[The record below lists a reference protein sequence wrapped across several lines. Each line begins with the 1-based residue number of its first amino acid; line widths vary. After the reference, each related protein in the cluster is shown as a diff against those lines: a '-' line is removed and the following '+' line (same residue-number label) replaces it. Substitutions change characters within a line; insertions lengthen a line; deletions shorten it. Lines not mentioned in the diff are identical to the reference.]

1 MCDATAKGVA
11 ATEPEGMQGPAP
23 GTLRVHHSS
32 AANPTWPGGTPPA
45 YPMGRDVA
53 QQGTDWS
60 PPHPVV
66 PVALV
71 HSPPASRVGAQAAV
85 RFHSLALGTV
95 TEVDG
100 TVFSWHSG
108 PHDLPQN
115 PTPANRPADVTPS
128 LTRSKAEACK
138 RSLTTAVTHHPQG
151 NRHNPLESYLEASS
165 PSSPKLRGT
174 SRGAGCPAA
183 LLLVTTLGKGW
194 PQLSPLLLGPPDTS
208 LGCRRCSAA
217 SPQRQGWS
225 ASPRD
230 GPVPPQHPP
239 VPHPVPMRPRGAPR
253 TPQLVSSGAQPSLG
267 TPLQCPISL
276 SPRRR
281 TAELAPDMRPKGC
294 GISETRGDDYEMPRG
309 RTKRHQGRPA
319 LPVLLLPGSVW
330 AGFLVLLRRDGVRLS
345 RAM

>member
-1 MCDATAKGVA
+1 M
-11 ATEPEGMQGPAP
+11 
-23 GTLRVHHSS
+23 
-32 AANPTWPGGTPPA
+32 
-45 YPMGRDVA
+45 
-53 QQGTDWS
+53 
-60 PPHPVV
+60 
-66 PVALV
+66 
-71 HSPPASRVGAQAAV
+71 V
-85 RFHSLALGTV
+85 RFHPLALGTV

-115 PTPANRPADVTPS
+115 PTPANRPAAVTPS

-138 RSLTTAVTHHPQG
+138 RSPTTSVTHHPQG

-165 PSSPKLRGT
+165 PSSPKPWGT
-174 SRGAGCPAA
+174 SRGAGA
-183 LLLVTTLGKGW
+183 LRRSCSSPRLAKGG
-194 PQLSPLLLGPPDTS
+194 LSRALLLLGPPDTS

-230 GPVPPQHPP
+230 GPVPPRHPL
-239 VPHPVPMRPRGAPR
+239 VPHPVPVQPRGAPR
-253 TPQLVSSGAQPSLG
+253 APQLVSSGAQPSLG
-267 TPLQCPISL
+267 TPLRCPISL

-309 RTKRHQGRPA
+309 RTKWHQGRPA

>member
-1 MCDATAKGVA
+1 
-11 ATEPEGMQGPAP
+11 MQGPAP
-23 GTLRVHHSS
+23 GTLSVHHSS

-45 YPMGRDVA
+45 YPMDRDVA
-53 QQGTDWS
+53 QQGTDWA

-71 HSPPASRVGAQAAV
+71 RSPPASWEGAQAAV
-85 RFHSLALGTV
+85 WFHPLALGTV

-115 PTPANRPADVTPS
+115 PTPANRPAAVTPS

-138 RSLTTAVTHHPQG
+138 RSPTTSVTHHPQG

-165 PSSPKLRGT
+165 PSSPKPWGT
-174 SRGAGCPAA
+174 SRGAGA
-183 LLLVTTLGKGW
+183 LRRFCSSPRLAKGG
-194 PQLSPLLLGPPDTS
+194 LSRALLLLGPPDTS
-208 LGCRRCSAA
+208 LGSRRCSAA

-230 GPVPPQHPP
+230 GPVPPRHPL
-239 VPHPVPMRPRGAPR
+239 VPHPVPVQPRGAPR
-253 TPQLVSSGAQPSLG
+253 APQLVSSGAQPSLG
-267 TPLQCPISL
+267 TPLRCPISL
-276 SPRRR
+276 SPLRR
-281 TAELAPDMRPKGC
+281 TTELAPDTRPKGC

-309 RTKRHQGRPA
+309 RTKRHRGRPA

>member
-1 MCDATAKGVA
+1 
-11 ATEPEGMQGPAP
+11 MQGPAP
-23 GTLRVHHSS
+23 GTLSVHHSS

-45 YPMGRDVA
+45 YPMDRDVA
-53 QQGTDWS
+53 QQGTDWA

-71 HSPPASRVGAQAAV
+71 RSPSASWEGAQAAV
-85 RFHSLALGTV
+85 RFHPLALGTV

-115 PTPANRPADVTPS
+115 PTPANRPAAVTPS

-138 RSLTTAVTHHPQG
+138 RSPTTSVTHHPQG

-165 PSSPKLRGT
+165 PSSPKLWGT
-174 SRGAGCPAA
+174 SRGAGA
-183 LLLVTTLGKGW
+183 LRRSCSSPRLAKGG
-194 PQLSPLLLGPPDTS
+194 LSRALLLLGPPDTS

-230 GPVPPQHPP
+230 GPVPPRHPL
-239 VPHPVPMRPRGAPR
+239 VPHPVPVQPRGAPR
-253 TPQLVSSGAQPSLG
+253 APQLVSSGAQPSLG
-267 TPLQCPISL
+267 TPLRCPISL

-281 TAELAPDMRPKGC
+281 TAELAPDTRPKGC

-309 RTKRHQGRPA
+309 RTKRHRGRPA